1 MKKILLVLLALLLA
15 LMPVLSGCASHGKTL
30 ITARD
35 EEISVNVFQLYLSR
49 MKGSLSAAGYRV
61 SSADFWKTYMDADN
75 TTYAEHYTGQV
86 LEGLKQIAAALIL
99 YDELGLKLDKAVE
112 KSIDEWIDA
121 LIDEVGGGS
130 KSGLN
135 SVLSAY
141 GANITVLRDAAIIEA
156 KVDQLKTHLYGEG
169 GSLLSA
175 TAKEDFYKSAY
186 YAGTQM
192 LLANTY
198 HRHDRDDEGQTVYY
212 KKDGNGNIDTG
223 HIAYLPAGDEVEAT
237 AEVDKNGDTV
247 YRYKADVEII
257 GGAVAYDEENG
268 LVRYYYHE
276 NGEPI
281 TEEYTEAEMLVRQ
294 ELAMQIAEACMGDE
308 ALFDEYIKKWS
319 DNLMT
324 GDDSKPNRMYF
335 TPGVYTGDDIISTLS
350 AELAKLDVE
359 ETAVLSS
366 SQGYY
371 IIMRVELDTGA
382 WQKEENKT
390 WFTGLTG
397 LAVEDM
403 LQKRCAQYLSE
414 VWVDEEQ
421 LRGVDIT
428 TVGANTYY

>member
-1 MKKILLVLLALLLA
+1 MLALLLA
-15 LMPVLSGCASHGKTL
+15 LSLALSGCASHGETL

-49 MKGSLSAAGYRV
+49 MKGSLASAGYNV
-61 SSADFWKTYMDADN
+61 SSADFWRTYKDADN
-75 TTYAEHYTGQV
+75 TTYADYYTAQV

-99 YDELGLKLDKAVE
+99 YDELGLKLDKAV
-112 KSIDEWIDA
+112 KDDIDAWIDA
-121 LIDEVGGGS
+121 LVDEVGGGS

-156 KVDQLKTHLYGEG
+156 KVDQLKVHLYGED

-198 HRHDRDDEGQTVYY
+198 HRHDRDDEGQTIYY

-276 NGEPI
+276 NGDPI
-281 TEEYTEAEMLVRQ
+281 TEKYTEAEMLVRE
-294 ELAMQIAEACMGDE
+294 ELARSIAAACVGKE

-324 GDDSKPNRMYF
+324 GDDGKPNRMYF
-335 TPGVYTGDDIISTLS
+335 TPGIYTGEDVISTLS
-350 AELAKLDVE
+350 AELATLDVGE
-359 ETAVLSS
+359 LAVLNSNS
-366 SQGYY
+366 GYY
-371 IIMRVELDTGA
+371 IIMRVTPDTGA
-382 WQKEENKT
+382 WQKEENKL

-397 LAVEDM
+397 LAVESM
-403 LQKRCAQYLSE
+403 LQKRCAQYLAE
-414 VWVDEEQ
+414 VWVDEGL
-421 LRGVDIT
+421 LRDVDIT
-428 TVGANTYY
+428 AVGTNLYY

>member
-1 MKKILLVLLALLLA
+1 MLALLLALLLA
-15 LMPVLSGCASHGKTL
+15 LSGCASHGETL

-61 SSADFWKTYMDADN
+61 SSADFWKTYKDDDN
-75 TTYAEHYTGQV
+75 TTYADYYTGQV
-86 LEGLKQIAAALIL
+86 LEGLKQIAAALVL
-99 YDELGLKLDKAVE
+99 YDELGLKLDKSVE
-112 KSIDEWIDA
+112 DDIDAWIDA

-156 KVDQLKTHLYGEG
+156 KVDQLKVHLYGED

-198 HRHDRDDEGQTVYY
+198 HHHDRDAEGQTIYY

-237 AEVDKNGDTV
+237 AEVDANGDTV

-257 GGAVAYDEENG
+257 GGAIAYDEQNG
-268 LVRYYYHE
+268 LVRYYYEE
-276 NGEPI
+276 NGDPV
-281 TEEYTEAEMLVRQ
+281 TKEYTEAEMLVR
-294 ELAMQIAEACMGDE
+294 EALAKKIAEACVGNE

-324 GDDSKPNRMYF
+324 GDDNKPNRMYF
-335 TPGVYTGDDIISTLS
+335 TPGIYTGDDIISTLS
-350 AELAKLDVE
+350 AELASLKVGEL
-359 ETAVLSS
+359 AVLNSNT
-366 SQGYY
+366 GYY
-371 IIMRVELDTGA
+371 IIMRVTPDTGA
-382 WQKEENKT
+382 WQKEENKL

-397 LAVEDM
+397 LAVEAM

-414 VWVDEEQ
+414 VWVDEE
-421 LRGVDIT
+421 LLGSVDIT
-428 TVGANTYY
+428 MVGANTYY